1 MSAVTRL
8 AGGQTTTWRLFTT
21 LVREE
26 WRLHVRLFGG
36 WRFAGFPLVIAALAI
51 GGVVALETTGTDATT
66 IVTGLHVLALGF
78 GLYSGTAAFAG
89 SSMLENVFG
98 RLSLVLSTAETL
110 PLSRRRLLGL
120 FLLKDLLFYGLVV
133 VAPMA
138 LAAVPLAAAGDLSFR
153 ALLEI
158 PALWL
163 SLGLVFAAGMTVTVA
178 LIAARSRSV
187 PVWIIGLSVVILA
200 LGLWTTGLLEPARG
214 LLVPVSGSLATA
226 GGLALATAIASV
238 TAVAAFDPTDGRPAQ
253 REATSARFGQLR
265 ERLPTG
271 TRTDALVAKSLLD
284 LTRSA
289 GGVWK
294 PFVSAGILFALVV
307 GLVGVVESITGIEP
321 APGILFG
328 GVLGLSAFTT
338 YNWLTQFDSLE
349 AYRIYPVSVTD
360 VFRAKRIAFVLVGA
374 PAVAVPYLAA
384 VLWYGATPLDAAVGA
399 VLLAGYG
406 LYYYGLTVAVAG
418 FDPNEFLFDSVRFTG
433 FTVGIAIPLVPA
445 LVAGFVTPS
454 PTPIL
459 AVGLAGAG
467 LVCGALGYILS
478 SRAGPR
484 WERRYREGNESA
496 S

>member
-1 MSAVTRL
+1 MSAM
-8 AGGQTTTWRLFTT
+8 GQTTGGATTRRLFAA

-36 WRFAGFPLVIAALAI
+36 WRFAGFPVVIAALAT
-51 GGVVALETTGTDATT
+51 GGVLALETTGTASGT
-66 IVTGLHVLALGF
+66 IITGLHVLALGF

-98 RLSLVLSTAETL
+98 RLSLVLSTAGTL

-120 FLLKDLLFYGLVV
+120 FLLKDLLFYALVV
-133 VAPMA
+133 VLPMA
-138 LAAVPLAAAGDLSFR
+138 LAAVPLAATGTLPFPV
-153 ALLEI
+153 LTGVPL
-158 PALWL
+158 LWL
-163 SLGLVFAAGMTVTVA
+163 SLTLVFAAGMAVTVA
-178 LIAARSRSV
+178 LIAARSRNV
-187 PVWIIGLSVVILA
+187 PVWVIGLTGVILA
-200 LGLWTTGLLEPARG
+200 IGVWTTGLLEPARG
-214 LLVPVSGSLATA
+214 VVVPMSGSLSTA
-226 GGLALATAIASV
+226 VVLALGTGVISIGAIC
-238 TAVAAFDPTDGRPAQ
+238 AFNPTDGRPTQ
-253 REATSARFGQLR
+253 RVVAGDRFGR
-265 ERLPTG
+265 IRDRLPTG
-271 TRTDALVAKSLLD
+271 SRTDALVAKSLLD

-349 AYRIYPVSVTD
+349 AYRIYPVSITD
-360 VFRAKRIAFVLVGA
+360 VFRAKRLAFVLVGA

-384 VLWYGATPLDAAVGA
+384 VLWYEATLLDALVGA
-399 VLLAGYG
+399 ILLGGYG
-406 LYYYGLTVAVAG
+406 LYYYGLTVAIAG

-445 LVAGFVTPS
+445 LVAGFVTPA
-454 PTPIL
+454 PTPEIAAAL
-459 AVGLAGAG
+459 AVGG
-467 LVCGALGYILS
+467 LGVGALGYALS
-478 SRAGPR
+478 SWAGPR
-484 WERRYREGNESA
+484 WERQYRAGTA
-496 S
+496 SD